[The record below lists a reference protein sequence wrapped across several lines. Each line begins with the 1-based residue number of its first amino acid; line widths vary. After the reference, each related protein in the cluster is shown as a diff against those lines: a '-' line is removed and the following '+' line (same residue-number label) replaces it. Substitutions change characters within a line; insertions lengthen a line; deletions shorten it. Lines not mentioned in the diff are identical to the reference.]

1 MIVAETG
8 GQVASIQILPAV
20 CSYDRGS
27 LNIIY
32 SITLEEDYPLP
43 FSEAMRDILQNQN
56 NDDPVINSIKDQIK
70 DAYNALFTIKSE
82 LQDTFDQQMMNNL
95 SDDGKF

>member
-20 CSYDRGS
+20 CSYDRRE
-27 LNIIY
+27 LRIIY
-32 SITLEEDYPLP
+32 SITLEEDYPLQ
-43 FSEAMRDILQNQN
+43 FSEAMRDILQNQS
-56 NDDPVINSIKDQIK
+56 NDNLVVNSIKDQIK
-70 DAYNALFTIKSE
+70 DAHDALLMIKSE
-82 LQDTFDQQMMNNL
+82 LQSIFDQQMMDNL